1 MIRPPAHA
9 TPRLLALDK
18 APEEVVPCLRHLPGL
33 IWLDT
38 AGHRPESDSDGGIS
52 LLTAEPREILTG
64 HLSDPAPLEN
74 ALARLRA
81 ESPSLTDWG
90 FPTSGLFGMVDYD
103 GKYTFGVYDEVLLY
117 RHATREWLATGPQL
131 PEVLAQAPVSKP
143 VGQAGEGPHFQPDS
157 SPEAYQALV
166 RRAQEYIAAGDIYQV
181 NLAHRFRA
189 PWPAGT
195 DALPLALRLRSAS
208 PAPYAAFMDLGGRQ
222 ILSSSPESFLRI
234 SGQHIRTR
242 PIKGTRPRFHEAEA
256 DERSAI
262 DLIRSE
268 KERAEL
274 LMITDLLRNDL
285 GQVCEY
291 GSVRVTDLLKLERY
305 EQVFHLVSTIEG
317 QLRPDISH
325 IAALAACAPGGSIT
339 GAPKKRATEIIA
351 ELEPAPRGLYT
362 GAIGYFGTHGESQ
375 FSIAIRTITIEKG
388 EASFHVGAGI
398 VADSVPELEWQETLH
413 KAAGML
419 AATNG
424 SAFS

>member
-1 MIRPPAHA
+1 MIRPPVPSA
-9 TPRLLALDK
+9 PRFLALDK

-33 IWLDT
+33 VWLDT

-52 LLTAEPREILTG
+52 LLNAAPREILTG
-64 HLSDPAPLEN
+64 HLSHPAPLEA
-74 ALARLRA
+74 ALASLRA
-81 ESPSLTDWG
+81 DSPSLTDWG
-90 FPTSGLFGMVDYD
+90 FPTSGLFGVVDYD
-103 GKYTFGVYDEVLLY
+103 GHYTFGVYDEVLLY
-117 RHATREWLATGPQL
+117 RHATREWLATGPRL
-131 PEVLAQAPVSKP
+131 PELLKQTGDVDSVSLPKGCP
-143 VGQAGEGPHFQPDS
+143 RFQPDS
-157 SPEAYQALV
+157 TPGHYQSLV

-189 PWPAGT
+189 PWPAGM
-195 DALPLALRLRSAS
+195 DALPLSLGLRSAS
-208 PAPYAAFMDLGGRQ
+208 PAPYAAFLDLNGRQ

-325 IAALAACAPGGSIT
+325 VAALAACAPGGSIT

-351 ELEPAPRGLYT
+351 ELETAPRGLYT

-375 FSIAIRTITIEKG
+375 FSIAIRTISIENG
-388 EASFHVGAGI
+388 EATFHVGAGI